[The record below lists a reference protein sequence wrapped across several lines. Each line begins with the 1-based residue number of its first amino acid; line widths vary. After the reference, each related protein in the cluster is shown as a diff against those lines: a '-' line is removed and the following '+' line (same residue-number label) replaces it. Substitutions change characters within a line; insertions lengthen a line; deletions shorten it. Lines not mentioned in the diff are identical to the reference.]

1 MTGDQNERKGG
12 EIMQQNA
19 DVQRL
24 AKDERETAIVYNEAN
39 GFWTIYTA
47 VRMHM
52 NRFDK
57 LGYECTGVD
66 RYPDGE
72 IAGKFYKVPRHA
84 ISFRSPEKR
93 EYTDEQRAAMAE
105 RFNNSPH

>member
-1 MTGDQNERKGG
+1 
-12 EIMQQNA
+12 MQQNK
-19 DVQRL
+19 DIQRL
-24 AKDERETAIVYNEAN
+24 TQEERETAIVYNEAD

-47 VRMHM
+47 VKMHM

-72 IAGKFYKVPRHA
+72 IAGKFYKVPRHV
-84 ISFRSPEKR
+84 IHFYPLEKR
-93 EYTDEQRAAMAE
+93 TLNLTDEQRAAMGE
-105 RFNNSPH
+105 RLRRGHTSR

>member
-1 MTGDQNERKGG
+1 
-12 EIMQQNA
+12 MQQNA

-24 AKDERETAIVYNEAN
+24 ARDERETAIVYNEVD

-47 VRMHM
+47 VKMHM

-57 LGYECTGVD
+57 LGYEVTDVD

-84 ISFRSPEKR
+84 ISFRSPEKIVLNL
-93 EYTDEQRAAMAE
+93 TDEQRAE
-105 RFNNSPH
+105 RRKRANRVLHTDGK

>member
-1 MTGDQNERKGG
+1 
-12 EIMQQNA
+12 MQQNA

-24 AKDERETAIVYNEAN
+24 SRDERETAIVYNEAD

-47 VRMHM
+47 VKMHM

-57 LGYECTGVD
+57 LGYEVTDVD
-66 RYPDGE
+66 CYPDGE

-84 ISFRSPEKR
+84 ISFRSPEKIVLNL
-93 EYTDEQRAAMAE
+93 TDEQRALRIKQLSSIRGKRE
-105 RFNNSPH
+105 

>member
-1 MTGDQNERKGG
+1 
-12 EIMQQNA
+12 MQQNA

-24 AKDERETAIVYNEAN
+24 AREERETAIVYNEAD

-47 VRMHM
+47 VKMHM

-57 LGYECTGVD
+57 LGYEVTDVD

-84 ISFRSPEKR
+84 ISFRSPEKIVLNL
-93 EYTDEQRAAMAE
+93 TDEQRALRIKQLSSIRGKRE
-105 RFNNSPH
+105 

>member
-1 MTGDQNERKGG
+1 MSEKDNH
-12 EIMQQNA
+12 
-19 DVQRL
+19 QRL
-24 AKDERETAIVYNEAN
+24 TQEERETAIVYNEAD

-47 VRMHM
+47 VKMHM

-57 LGYECTGVD
+57 LGYEVTDVD

>member
-1 MTGDQNERKGG
+1 MKRG

-24 AKDERETAIVYNEAN
+24 AKDERETAIVYNEAD

-47 VRMHM
+47 VKMHM

-57 LGYECTGVD
+57 LGYEVTDID

-84 ISFRSPEKR
+84 ISFRSPER
-93 EYTDEQRAAMAE
+93 VVQNLTDEQRAELSRRAKVT
-105 RFNNSPH
+105 FGINKD

>member
-1 MTGDQNERKGG
+1 
-12 EIMQQNA
+12 MQQNA

-24 AKDERETAIVYNEAN
+24 AKDERETAIVYNEAD

-47 VRMHM
+47 VKMHM

-57 LGYECTGVD
+57 LGYEVTDVD
-66 RYPDGE
+66 RCPDGE

>member
-1 MTGDQNERKGG
+1 MSEKDTH
-12 EIMQQNA
+12 
-19 DVQRL
+19 QRL
-24 AKDERETAIVYNEAN
+24 TQEERETAIVYNEAD

-47 VRMHM
+47 VKMHM

-72 IAGKFYKVPRHA
+72 IAGKFYKVPRHV
-84 ISFRSPEKR
+84 IHFYPLEKR
-93 EYTDEQRAAMAE
+93 TLNLTDEQKAE
-105 RFNNSPH
+105 ISERLRRGHTSR

>member
-1 MTGDQNERKGG
+1 
-12 EIMQQNA
+12 MQQNA

-24 AKDERETAIVYNEAN
+24 ARDERETAIVYNEAD

-47 VRMHM
+47 VKMHM

-57 LGYECTGVD
+57 LGYEVTDVD

-84 ISFRSPEKR
+84 ISFRSPEKIVLNL
-93 EYTDEQRAAMAE
+93 TDEQRALRIKQLSSIRGKHE
-105 RFNNSPH
+105 

>member
-1 MTGDQNERKGG
+1 MED
-12 EIMQQNA
+12 I
-19 DVQRL
+19 QRM
-24 AKDERETAIVYNEAN
+24 KRDERETAVVYNEAD
-39 GFWTIYTA
+39 GYWTIYTA

-57 LGYECTGVD
+57 LGYEVTHVD
-66 RYPDGE
+66 YYPDGE

-93 EYTDEQRAAMAE
+93 KYTDEQRAAMAE
-105 RFNNSPH
+105 RLNNLSH

>member
-1 MTGDQNERKGG
+1 
-12 EIMQQNA
+12 MQQNA

-24 AKDERETAIVYNEAN
+24 ARDERETAVVYNESD

-47 VRMHM
+47 VKMHM

-57 LGYECTGVD
+57 LGYEVTDVD

-84 ISFRSPEKR
+84 ISFRSPEKIVLNL
-93 EYTDEQRAAMAE
+93 TDEQRTE
-105 RFNNSPH
+105 RRERANRILHTDCN

>member
-1 MTGDQNERKGG
+1 
-12 EIMQQNA
+12 MQQNA

-24 AKDERETAIVYNEAN
+24 ARDERETAIVYNEAD

-72 IAGKFYKVPRHA
+72 IAGKFYKVPRHV
-84 ISFRSPEKR
+84 IHFYPLEKR
-93 EYTDEQRAAMAE
+93 TLNLTDEQRAAMGE
-105 RFNNSPH
+105 RLRRVHTSR